1 MIEVS
6 ADTAKVTSEMTLA
19 NAKELLAQG
28 NQLIAGSV
36 TGFDLGAVTDV
47 DSSGLAVLFGWLR
60 EAQRLGKTVRIVN
73 LPQNLS
79 SLAGVYGVSD
89 LLPPA

>member
-36 TGFDLGAVTDV
+36 IGFDLGAVTDV